1 MAGAAGAAGG
11 SSCPAGSHAVGSEC
25 VSTLAAWS
33 SGPSLSGSRDH
44 HVTFVVDSKYLY
56 AAGGVRDMKTP
67 LSSVE
72 RSAIA
77 SDGSLGPWEAA
88 TQLPEASVGAGLGQV
103 GDTIVVAGG
112 IRISGNSGAPSTRT
126 DVGHASADGSVSW
139 SVGPELSVSRFH
151 AAAVAVGAHVF
162 VIGGLT
168 GAGTDNTPAVERAEV
183 QADGSVGAWQM
194 AKELP
199 EKRSHQSVAATEDAI
214 YVVGGLTGDPAGVH
228 TTFSDVLRA
237 TVSADGSL
245 GDWTTVGSLPVPL
258 ATHSSLIHLG
268 YLYVLGGVEGNP
280 PSEQNTAAVRRAKIE
295 ADGSV
300 GEWESLESLP
310 KARAH
315 CHQTPLVNGIIY
327 SVAGAF
333 EHASMTDVF
342 LGTLE

>member
-1 MAGAAGAAGG
+1 MSLRGFTLGLVCFSLFACGGSDDAAPASGAGGSAGMAGAAGAAGG

-151 AAAVAVGAHVF
+151 AAAVAVGAPGSPAAPGRPTVAA
-162 VIGGLT
+162 GYRRRRPPRERR
-168 GAGTDNTPAVERAEV
+168 GAGGRDRDEQP
-183 QADGSVGAWQM
+183 GGPLM
-194 AKELP
+194 AQGDHGP
-199 EKRSHQSVAATEDAI
+199 VA
-214 YVVGGLTGDPAGVH
+214 
-228 TTFSDVLRA
+228 FR
-237 TVSADGSL
+237 
-245 GDWTTVGSLPVPL
+245 
-258 ATHSSLIHLG
+258 
-268 YLYVLGGVEGNP
+268 N
-280 PSEQNTAAVRRAKIE
+280 VRI
-295 ADGSV
+295 
-300 GEWESLESLP
+300 
-310 KARAH
+310 
-315 CHQTPLVNGIIY
+315 TPL
-327 SVAGAF
+327 
-333 EHASMTDVF
+333 H
-342 LGTLE
+342 LP